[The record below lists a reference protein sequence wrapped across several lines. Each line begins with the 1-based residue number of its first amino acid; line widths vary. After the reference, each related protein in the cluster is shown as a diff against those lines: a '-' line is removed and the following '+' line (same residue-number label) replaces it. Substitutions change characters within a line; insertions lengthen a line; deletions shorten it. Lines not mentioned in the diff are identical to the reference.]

1 MVANFWDIIFLA
13 MTAGTSLICAALII
27 RGSLIE
33 QRWPSHAIALIAF
46 FAIMFAES
54 VDGLNGLAPINIM
67 NPRMVGFTLPLVPA
81 LGACMWFYVSGLTSI
96 EDRFE
101 RRDLWHLV
109 PIFGLVACTIPYLLL
124 SNDQQQVFASQ
135 DIDMQSLSQVAA
147 VLFIMFGWIGWVA
160 ILVLYGTASLRR
172 LLIHRKQM
180 RALFSNVDNVSLAWL
195 HVLIVIVFTFTGLA
209 IIGALLPAT
218 NNIASLT
225 EAFTAPFYFCLVFAV
240 GSFGVLQ
247 KSVIPTWSEL
257 ETGDPEKQKY
267 QRSALRDTDMTRIA
281 RKLDATMQDRQ
292 LWQNP
297 NLSLHDFSRETGISQ
312 NNISQTLNDHL
323 GRNFYDYVNS
333 WRIDAACNL
342 LRKTDQS
349 VLNISLDAGFN
360 AKSTF
365 NAAFRKV
372 MDQTPRQ
379 FRTNAQLQISS
390 LEQGQIKGAD
400 GPDRSKPV

>member
-1 MVANFWDIIFLA
+1 MGLHFWGIIFLA

-33 QRWPSHAIALIAF
+33 QRWPSHVIALIAF
-46 FAIMFAES
+46 FVIMFAES
-54 VDGLNGLAPINIM
+54 VDGLNGLAPINIQ
-67 NPRMVGFTLPLVPA
+67 NSRMVGFTLPLVPA

-96 EDRFE
+96 AHRFE

-109 PIFGLVACTIPYLLL
+109 PIFGLVVCTTPYLLL
-124 SNDQQQVFASQ
+124 PNDQQQVFASQ
-135 DIDMQSLSQVAA
+135 DIDMKNFGQVAA
-147 VLFIMFGWIGWVA
+147 VLFIMVGWIGWVA
-160 ILVLYGTASLRR
+160 ILVLYGAASLRR
-172 LLIHRKQM
+172 LLIHRRQIQ
-180 RALFSNVDNVSLAWL
+180 ALFSNVEGVSLAWL
-195 HVLIVIVFTFTGLA
+195 HMLIVIVFTFTGLA
-209 IIGALLPAT
+209 IIGALLPVTT
-218 NNIASLT
+218 NIESLT
-225 EAFTAPFYFCLVFAV
+225 EALAAPFYFCLVFAV

-247 KSVIPTWSEL
+247 KSVIPSWSEL

-267 QRSALRDTDMTRIA
+267 QRSALRNTDMIRMA
-281 RKLDATMQDRQ
+281 KKLDATMRDRQ

-297 NLSLHDFSRETGISQ
+297 NLSLHDFARETGISQ

-323 GRNFYDYVNS
+323 GRNFYDYVNG
-333 WRIDAACNL
+333 WRIDAACTL
-342 LRKTDQS
+342 LRETDQS

-379 FRTNAQLQISS
+379 FRTKPQLQISS
-390 LEQGQIKGAD
+390 LEQSQIKGAD
-400 GPDRSKPV
+400 GPDRSKAV

>member
-1 MVANFWDIIFLA
+1 MAVHFWDIIFLA

-46 FAIMFAES
+46 FAIMLAES
-54 VDGLNGLAPINIM
+54 VDGLNGLAPINIQS
-67 NPRMVGFTLPLVPA
+67 PRMVGFTLPLVPA
-81 LGACMWFYVSGLTSI
+81 LGACMWFYVLGLTSTAHK
-96 EDRFE
+96 FE
-101 RRDLWHLV
+101 RRDLWHLL
-109 PIFGLVACTIPYLLL
+109 PIFGLVACTIPYLML
-124 SNDQQQVFASQ
+124 SSDQRQVFATQ
-135 DIDMQSLSQVAA
+135 DIDMQSSGQVAA
-147 VLFIMFGWIGWVA
+147 VLFIMLGWIAWVA
-160 ILVLYGTASLRR
+160 ILVLYGAASLRR
-172 LLIHRKQM
+172 LLIHRKQI
-180 RALFSNVDNVSLAWL
+180 RALFSNVDSVSLAWL
-195 HVLIVIVFTFTGLA
+195 HALIVIVFTFTGIA
-209 IIGALLPAT
+209 IIGALLPVT
-218 NNIASLT
+218 NNIASVT
-225 EAFTAPFYFCLVFAV
+225 EALTAPFYFCLVFAA

-247 KSVIPTWSEL
+247 KSVIPAWSEL

-267 QRSALRDTDMTRIA
+267 QRSALRETDMKRMA
-281 RKLDATMQDRQ
+281 RKLDATMRDRR

-297 NLSLHDFSRETGISQ
+297 NLSLHDFARETGISQ

-323 GRNFYDYVNS
+323 GRNFYDYVNG
-333 WRIDAACNL
+333 WRIDAACTL
-342 LRKTDQS
+342 LRETDQS

-379 FRTNAQLQISS
+379 FRTNAQLPTES
-390 LEQGQIKGAD
+390 LGQDHIKGTD